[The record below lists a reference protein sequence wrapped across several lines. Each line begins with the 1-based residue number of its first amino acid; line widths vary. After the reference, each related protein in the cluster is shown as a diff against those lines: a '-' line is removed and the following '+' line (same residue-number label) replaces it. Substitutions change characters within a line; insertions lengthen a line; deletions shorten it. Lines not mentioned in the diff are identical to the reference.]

1 MYLLLLC
8 TYVMYIYT
16 DNTYMYICTSPTYV
30 CIMQQLISEGHYASA
45 EIQTRLSG
53 LAEEHTRL
61 LETWKKR
68 QDLFSQS
75 HTFQLF
81 LRDAE
86 QRDSWISTQEAFLS
100 NEDLGVIRL
109 RKRLGGRG
117 GVGRGGGGGRTIL

>member
-1 MYLLLLC
+1 MHTLTILMHVQSFPA
-8 TYVMYIYT
+8 YVA
-16 DNTYMYICTSPTYV
+16 S
-30 CIMQQLISEGHYASA
+30 CILQQLISEGHYASG
-45 EIQTRLSG
+45 EIQTRLTG

-86 QRDSWISTQEAFLS
+86 QRDTWISTQEAFLS
-100 NEDLGVIRL
+100 NEDLGVMRW
-109 RKRLGGRG
+109 GRG
-117 GVGRGGGGGRTIL
+117 CLGGGGRWRKTLL